1 MWPPSL
7 FILSFCYCGKHV
19 PDICIVSDGKP
30 GHLNQ
35 SLGLVDALQRLHPG
49 ISYRLCAPKSW
60 GALSCLVI
68 RRLFKK
74 NSLSPAKI
82 VIAAG
87 HRTHLTMLVYGWLL
101 GAKTVVL
108 MKPSLPLRYFD
119 ICLIP
124 EHDQPPP
131 QSNIIETWGVLNR
144 IIPAQKKPGTGLFL
158 IGGPSKHFSWD
169 EQRVLDQVSSILIKY
184 PQTDWALTTSRR
196 TPGSF
201 LTQLKTRK
209 LDIKLIPHEETELNW
224 LPNEL
229 AVTEHCWVTEDS
241 VSMVYEAL
249 TAGCDVGLITLA
261 GNGEGRLQYG
271 LARLRASNRVGS
283 LQQPVLLDQR
293 ISLTPFAEAQRCAA
307 LILKKGWL

>member
-1 MWPPSL
+1 M
-7 FILSFCYCGKHV
+7 

-35 SLGLVDALQRLHPG
+35 SLGLVDALQRLQPG
-49 ISYRLCAPKSW
+49 IDYRLCAPKPW
-60 GALSCLVI
+60 GVLSCMLV

-74 NSLSPAKI
+74 NSLPPAKI

-124 EHDQPPP
+124 EHDQPPE

-144 IIPAQKKPGTGLFL
+144 IVPAQKRPRAGLLL
-158 IGGPSKHFSWD
+158 IGGPSKHFNWD
-169 EQRVLDQVSSILIKY
+169 EQSVLDQISSVLIKY
-184 PQTDWALTTSRR
+184 PQTDWVLTTSRR

-201 LTQLKTRK
+201 LTQLKARK
-209 LDIKLIPHEETELNW
+209 LDIKLIPHEETDLKW

-261 GNGEGRLQYG
+261 SNGEGRLHYG

-283 LQQPVLLDQR
+283 LQQPVLLDEK
-293 ISLTPFAEAQRCAA
+293 ITLAPFAEAQRCAA